1 MRLESNR
8 YDEIAKI
15 ACEVLMDYGINKFP
29 IDVFELAKKM
39 NIKTLKYSEF
49 DFNERSVLLNGSDDG
64 MSWKYNNQIYIA
76 YNDLRIKTRIRFT
89 IAHEIGHIV
98 LGHTESNE
106 ENESEADFFA
116 RNLLVPPCALLEKN
130 INTEEYIVMMF
141 DVSFSVAKY
150 SLSAVNSR
158 EIYGHNKLEEYEV
171 MFLKYLKL
179 YMEDKT

>member
-1 MRLESNR
+1 MKLESKR
-8 YDEIAKI
+8 YEEIAKI

-39 NIKTLKYSEF
+39 NIKTLKYSGLDF
-49 DFNERSVLLNGSDDG
+49 DERSVLLNGSDDG

-116 RNLLVPPCALLEKN
+116 RNLLVPPCIFLFN
-130 INTEEYIVMMF
+130 HIMDINVVSNKF
-141 DVSFSVAKY
+141 DVSMQVALNALNALGNRIIY
-150 SLSAVNSR
+150 NHESLTDY
-158 EIYGHNKLEEYEV
+158 EISL
-171 MFLKYLKL
+171 LKYLKL
-179 YMEDKT
+179 YWEDKT